1 MTEVGGLQEHVTR
14 NVRVLMA
21 IGEIRTQVQLAAA
34 LGLDRTTLAGRFSGK
49 AGWKLEEL
57 ADLGRVFNV
66 TPASLLG
73 DTAQLV
79 GAVGPA
85 KAAGGPGVSSPT
97 GPYVRRNLISV
108 GEFAHVIDLIPRI
121 ARRANVRLG
130 VAQSDAPTQ
139 AMVRRVG

>member
-66 TPASLLG
+66 TPAALLG

-85 KAAGGPGVSSPT
+85 KAAGGSGGSSPT
-97 GPYVRRNLISV
+97 GP
-108 GEFAHVIDLIPRI
+108 
-121 ARRANVRLG
+121 
-130 VAQSDAPTQ
+130 
-139 AMVRRVG
+139 